1 MNLLPLSGR
10 GFRRQMGSWGGL
22 AIFTSEGVCV
32 ATRASLERGMSSW
45 PKVFTLP
52 EGTVVTVT
60 IGEAELLRAS
70 LRSALRR
77 SAHRRRRGR
86 MLRPAFAGIGG
97 DMA

>member
-1 MNLLPLSGR
+1 MRSYKGVVRAGNVV
-10 GFRRQMGSWGGL
+10 L
-22 AIFTSEGVCV
+22 AEGVY
-32 ATRASLERGMSSW
+32 
-45 PKVFTLP
+45 LP

-77 SAHRRRRGR
+77 SAHRRRCGR